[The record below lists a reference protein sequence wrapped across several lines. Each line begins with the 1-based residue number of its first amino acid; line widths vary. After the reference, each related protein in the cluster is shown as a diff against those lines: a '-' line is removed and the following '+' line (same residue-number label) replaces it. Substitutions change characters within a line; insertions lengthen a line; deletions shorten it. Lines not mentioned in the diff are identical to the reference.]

1 MRLEQIKSYV
11 SKLQL
16 FQSKILKQDDVLAK
30 EMVDFSSRIEEYT
43 LDSISEL
50 SQLVQSIWH
59 TQEKLKA
66 IGIDIPPQE
75 VSEKIHELMN
85 WE

>member
-50 SQLVQSIWH
+50 SQLVQSIWN